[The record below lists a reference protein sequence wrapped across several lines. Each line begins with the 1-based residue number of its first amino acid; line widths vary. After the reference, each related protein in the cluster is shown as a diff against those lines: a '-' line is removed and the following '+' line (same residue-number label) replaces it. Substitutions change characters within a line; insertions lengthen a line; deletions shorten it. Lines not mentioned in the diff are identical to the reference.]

1 MFKFIPVPISEHESI
16 LGKDFNEKFSQEMKS
31 YYAPFVEKNRDI
43 QVAKETWEYA
53 VTDSIVNAEWCG
65 AGKSV
70 VDVRAPTADLDVK
83 GLSIIAISDG
93 HTTEA
98 SFLQNNK
105 QENDGFSKLFE
116 SRDFGA
122 LKEMFVDPMH
132 KKITGTNNLHL
143 LGVIREKITK
153 NVYYCLL
160 KIDSSNLTDD
170 EFVSLMVT
178 EGKRSVSL
186 PMIDPRY
193 GRTYI
198 YIAKRRLEI
207 RLNVLGLAQ
216 FLVYSHTY

>member
-1 MFKFIPVPISEHESI
+1 
-16 LGKDFNEKFSQEMKS
+16 
-31 YYAPFVEKNRDI
+31 
-43 QVAKETWEYA
+43 
-53 VTDSIVNAEWCG
+53 
-65 AGKSV
+65 
-70 VDVRAPTADLDVK
+70 
-83 GLSIIAISDG
+83 
-93 HTTEA
+93 
-98 SFLQNNK
+98 
-105 QENDGFSKLFE
+105 
-116 SRDFGA
+116 
-122 LKEMFVDPMH
+122 MFVDPMH